1 MENILAQ
8 LIRTAFLENAV
19 ASQALANG
27 RQLLVYPMGSMALVG
42 LGRSGNTSE
51 TGEAGW
57 LEDML
62 RRRTANLDRMG
73 VWLPAMLADGSVY
86 VVRRVEGVNPAG
98 DASPLSAAELEAAE
112 ELLS

>member
-1 MENILAQ
+1 
-8 LIRTAFLENAV
+8 
-19 ASQALANG
+19 
-27 RQLLVYPMGSMALVG
+27 
-42 LGRSGNTSE
+42 
-51 TGEAGW
+51 
-57 LEDML
+57 
-62 RRRTANLDRMG
+62 MG

>member
-19 ASQALANG
+19 ASQALTNG
-27 RQLLVYPMGSMALVG
+27 RQLLVYPMGSAALVG
-42 LGRSGNTSE
+42 LGKSGE
-51 TGEAGW
+51 TGQAGW

-62 RRRTANLDRMG
+62 RRRTANLDRLG
-73 VWLPAMLADGSVY
+73 AWLPAMLADGSVY
-86 VVRRVEGVNPAG
+86 VVRRVAVNDPAG
-98 DASPLSAAELEAAE
+98 EVSPLPPGELDAAE

>member
-1 MENILAQ
+1 MENILMQ

-19 ASQALANG
+19 ASQALADG
-27 RQLLVYPMGSMALVG
+27 RRLLVYPMGSAALVG
-42 LGRSGNTSE
+42 IGKSGE
-51 TGEAGW
+51 TGQAGW

-73 VWLPAMLADGSVY
+73 AWLPAMLADGSVY
-86 VVRRVEGVNPAG
+86 VVRRVAGVDTAG
-98 DASPLSAAELEAAE
+98 EVPPLAASELEAAE